1 MKIKMIK
8 IVVFMISVIIGFA
21 LGSVFIGCD
30 NGKSPSKLNK
40 PVELQ
45 EEKPVRIIYGGL
57 VEGCKAMYNPRFCPD
72 KYNPKNLN
80 AGEEDNVT
88 AYLKDK
94 DGNIIQLNKEENE
107 KVLKTLK
114 GE

>member
-1 MKIKMIK
+1 MKLNIIK

-30 NGKSPSKLNK
+30 SGKSPSKIK
-40 PVELQ
+40 EPVELQ

-57 VEGCKAMYNPRFCPD
+57 VEGCKAMYNPRFCPE

-94 DGNIIQLNKEENE
+94 NGNIIQLDKTDSD
-107 KVLKTLK
+107 KVLKALK